1 LPGGVER
8 APEEIFAGETPRGQ
22 MKSTLAPVASLLL
35 GVGFLISGHGLQ
47 LTLIPLR
54 AAADG
59 WTELQIGAVGSAYY
73 IGFVAGCFGAPFVI
87 LRAGHIR
94 AFTAMVSLTA
104 ATMVAHPLWVAFVP
118 WFVFRL
124 IIGASLAGLYMIIE
138 SWLNDRATNQTRGLI
153 MSAYIVV
160 NFVAITLGQLAVTL
174 YAPTEFPLF
183 AIATMAIALAAVPV
197 ALTRSAQPAP
207 ITLVRFRPAALYRSS
222 PVGVVGVT
230 LIGVANGSFWSLGAV
245 SAVGAGLTA
254 AEAAIFMSIATA
266 GGALTQWPVG
276 RLSDRVDRRIV
287 LMSLLAVAALVG
299 LALAFLPLPHG
310 GLFVFALLFGMST
323 LPTYSIAAAHA
334 YDHATPGTYVETAAG
349 ILLTNAAG
357 AIVGPLLAST
367 LMTHAGTSTL
377 FLFTAIV
384 QASLAAFAFTRLGK
398 RAAPATA
405 DKTEF
410 DLAATAPVGVVVPP
424 EPLDPNDPNVATPPD
439 AAPGAKDGAA
449 G

>member
-1 LPGGVER
+1 
-8 APEEIFAGETPRGQ
+8 

-47 LTLIPLR
+47 LTLIPLS

-59 WTELQIGAVGSAYY
+59 WTEFQIGAIGSGYY

-104 ATMVAHPLWVAFVP
+104 ATMLAHPLWVAFVP
-118 WFVFRL
+118 WLVFRL

-138 SWLNDRATNQTRGLI
+138 SWLNDRATNATRGLI

-160 NFVAITLGQLAVTL
+160 NFVAITVGQLAVTL
-174 YAPTEFPLF
+174 YPPTEFSLF
-183 AIATMAIALAAVPV
+183 AIATMAIAISAIPV

-254 AEAAIFMSIATA
+254 AEAAIFMSIATT

-287 LMSLLAVAALVG
+287 LMSLLVVAACVG
-299 LALAFLPLPHG
+299 FALAFLPLSHG
-310 GLFVFALLFGMST
+310 GLYFLALLFGMAT

-334 YDHATPGTYVETAAG
+334 YDHAAPGTYVDTAAG
-349 ILLTNAAG
+349 ILLTNASG
-357 AIVGPLLAST
+357 AIVGPLLAAT
-367 LMTHAGTSTL
+367 LMEQAGTSKL
-377 FLFTAIV
+377 FLFTGVV

-398 RAAPATA
+398 RAAPATE

-410 DLAATAPVGVVVPP
+410 DLAAQAPLGGALSP
-424 EPLDPNDPNVATPPD
+424 EPLDPADPNVATPPD
-439 AAPGAKDGAA
+439 ADIPPGDRSGAA

>member
-1 LPGGVER
+1 
-8 APEEIFAGETPRGQ
+8 
-22 MKSTLAPVASLLL
+22 
-35 GVGFLISGHGLQ
+35 
-47 LTLIPLR
+47 
-54 AAADG
+54 
-59 WTELQIGAVGSAYY
+59 
-73 IGFVAGCFGAPFVI
+73 
-87 LRAGHIR
+87 
-94 AFTAMVSLTA
+94 MVSLTA
-104 ATMVAHPLWVAFVP
+104 ATMVAHPLWVAFLP

-138 SWLNDRATNQTRGLI
+138 SWLNDRATNETRGLI

-160 NFVAITLGQLAVTL
+160 NFVAITIGQLTVTL
-174 YAPTEFPLF
+174 YAPTEFSLF
-183 AIATMAIALAAVPV
+183 AIATMAIAIAAIPV
-197 ALTRSAQPAP
+197 AMTRSAQPAP

-245 SAVGAGLTA
+245 SAVGAGLTP
-254 AEAAIFMSIATA
+254 AEAAIFMSIATT

-276 RLSDRVDRRIV
+276 RLSDRIDRRIV

-299 LALAFLPLPHG
+299 LALAFLPLSHG
-310 GLFVFALLFGMST
+310 GLYFLALLFGMAT

-334 YDHATPGTYVETAAG
+334 YDHAAPGTYVDTAAG
-349 ILLTNAAG
+349 ILLTNASG
-357 AIVGPLLAST
+357 AIVGPLLAAT
-367 LMTHAGTSTL
+367 LMEQAGTSTL
-377 FLFTAIV
+377 FLFTAIA
-384 QASLAAFAFTRLGK
+384 QASLAAFAFTRLAK

-410 DLAATAPVGVVVPP
+410 DLAATAPLGGVMSP

-439 AAPGAKDGAA
+439 ADATPGKKDSAA

>member
-1 LPGGVER
+1 
-8 APEEIFAGETPRGQ
+8 

-59 WTELQIGAVGSAYY
+59 WTEFQIGAVGSAYY
-73 IGFVAGCFGAPFVI
+73 IGFVAGCFGAPYVI

-104 ATMVAHPLWVAFVP
+104 ATMAAHPLWVAFLP

-138 SWLNDRATNQTRGLI
+138 SWLNDRATNATRGLI

-160 NFVAITLGQLAVTL
+160 NFVAITLGQLTVTL
-174 YAPTEFPLF
+174 YPPTEFSLF
-183 AIATMAIALAAVPV
+183 AIATMAMAIAAIPV
-197 ALTRSAQPAP
+197 AMTRSAQPAP

-254 AEAAIFMSIATA
+254 AEAAIFMSIATT

-287 LMSLLAVAALVG
+287 LMALLAVAALVG
-299 LALAFLPLPHG
+299 LALAFLPLSHG
-310 GLFVFALLFGMST
+310 GLYFLALLFGMAT

-334 YDHATPGTYVETAAG
+334 YDHAQPGSYVETAAG
-349 ILLTNAAG
+349 ILLTNASG
-357 AIVGPLLAST
+357 AIVGPLLAAT
-367 LMTHAGTSTL
+367 LMEQAGTSAL
-377 FLFTAIV
+377 FLFTAIA

-410 DLAATAPVGVVVPP
+410 DLAATAPVGGVMSP
-424 EPLDPNDPNVATPPD
+424 EPLDPNDPNVATPPGAD
-439 AAPGAKDGAA
+439 ADAPSGDKGSAA